1 MLKHPTFKHYLWL
14 ICLALTTAA
23 HADLDTSSRV
33 RIIASNYPLAYFA
46 ERIAGT
52 RATVAM
58 PVPAGEDP
66 AFWKPSP
73 RDIGDMQRA
82 DLILLNGADYEK
94 WLARVSLP
102 RLKTVD
108 TSAAF
113 KQDFIVIANAVTH
126 SHGPAG
132 THSHAGTAFTTWLD
146 FTQAVKQA
154 EAVAQGLAR
163 KRPELKS
170 QIMDNFASLRSD
182 LETIDSELLALA
194 SANPGVPLLGSHPV
208 YQYLA
213 RRYGLNLESVHWEP
227 DEMPPAAEWQ
237 ALQSLNHEHPA
248 RWMLW
253 EAQPNADIEQRLKG
267 AGVLSVV
274 FDPCA
279 NRPEKGDFLSVMQQN
294 KANLQRTLSVR

>member
-1 MLKHPTFKHYLWL
+1 MFKHPTFKHCLWL

-23 HADLDTSSRV
+23 HADLDTSSRL

-52 RATVAM
+52 RATVSM

-146 FTQAVKQA
+146 LTQAVKQA
-154 EAVAQGLAR
+154 EAIAQAFAR

-170 QIMDNFASLRSD
+170 QIMGNFASLRTD
-182 LETIDSELLALA
+182 LEKLDSELKSLA
-194 SANPGVPLLGSHPV
+194 SAKPGIALLGSHPV

-227 DEMPPAAEWQ
+227 DEMPPAGEWQ
-237 ALQSLNHEHPA
+237 ALESLNRERQA
-248 RWMLW
+248 QWMLW
-253 EAQPNADIEQRLKG
+253 EAQPNADIAKRLKET
-267 AGVLSVV
+267 GVQSVV

-279 NRPEKGDFLSVMQQN
+279 NRPEDGDFLSVMQQN
-294 KANLQRTLSVR
+294 KANLQRALGVR